1 MTTTRFLDG
10 IRAIADDYDL
20 FLLDQWGVLHN
31 GETLH
36 AGARAAMQALRDAG
50 KYIVL
55 ISNSSK
61 RSDVSVANL
70 EKMGIE
76 RSLYETV
83 ITSGEIAWQ
92 AMKSGDDPYYAG
104 LGRRCLMFTWGG
116 DNSFL
121 EGQDLD
127 EVDSLDD
134 AEFVLLSGTSGAEAS
149 SGYDETLKAAAA
161 RNLPMLCLNRDMVSV
176 DPEGRLIDCTGK
188 VAQRYE
194 SFGGKVRYH
203 GKPGREIYEACLAA
217 APSAQRPIA
226 VGDSLHHDI
235 AGAAGMG
242 IDSIFVTAGIHR
254 FELGVADGGCPD
266 ADAVARVAE
275 EYGVTPTFTMPSFIW

>member
-10 IRAIADDYDL
+10 IRTIAGDYDL

-36 AGARAAMQALRDAG
+36 DGARAAMQALRDAG
-50 KYIVL
+50 KQIVL

-76 RSLYETV
+76 RALYDTV

-92 AMKSGDDPYYAG
+92 AMKAGDDPYYAS
-104 LGRRCLMFTWGG
+104 LGTRCMMFTWGG

-121 EGQDLD
+121 EGQALE
-127 EVDSLDD
+127 EVDSLDE
-134 AEFVLLSGTSGAEAS
+134 AEFVLLSGTSGADAS
-149 SGYDETLKAAAA
+149 SYDETLQAAAA

-176 DPEGRLIDCTGK
+176 DPTGRLIDCSGK

-194 SFGGKVRYH
+194 SFGGEVRYH
-203 GKPGREIYEACLAA
+203 GKPGKDIYEACLAA
-217 APSAQRPIA
+217 ASSAERPIA

-235 AGAAGMG
+235 AGAVGMG

-266 ADAVARVAE
+266 ADAVARVAA
-275 EYGVTPTFTMPSFIW
+275 EYGVTPTFTMPSFVW

>member
-10 IRAIADDYDL
+10 IHSIAGDYDL

-36 AGARAAMQALRDAG
+36 TGARAAMQALRDAG
-50 KYIVL
+50 KHIVL

-61 RSDVSVANL
+61 RSDVSIVNL
-70 EKMGIE
+70 GKMGIE
-76 RSLYETV
+76 RSLYDTV

-92 AMKSGDDPYYAG
+92 AMKAGDDPYYAS

-121 EGQDLD
+121 EGQDL
-127 EVDSLDD
+127 EQVDSLDD
-134 AEFVLLSGTSGAEAS
+134 AEFVLLSGTSGADAS
-149 SGYDETLKAAAA
+149 SYDESLKAAAA
-161 RNLPMLCLNRDMVSV
+161 RNLPLLCLNRDMVSV
-176 DPEGRLIDCTGK
+176 DSDGRLVDCSGK

-203 GKPGREIYEACLAA
+203 GKPGRDIYEACLAA
-217 APSAQRPIA
+217 APGAQRPIA

-266 ADAVARVAE
+266 AEAVARVAG
-275 EYGVTPTFTMPSFIW
+275 EYGVTPTYTMPSFVW

>member
-1 MTTTRFLDG
+1 MTSTRSLDG
-10 IRAIADDYDL
+10 IRTIADGYDL

-36 AGARAAMQALRDAG
+36 DGARAAMQALRGAG
-50 KYIVL
+50 KHIVL

-61 RSDVSVANL
+61 RTDVSVANL
-70 EKMGIE
+70 ERMGIE
-76 RSLYETV
+76 RALYDTV

-92 AMKSGDDPYYAG
+92 AMKAGDDPYFEN
-104 LGRRCLMFTWGG
+104 LGRRCIMSTWGG

-121 EGQDLD
+121 DGQDLE
-127 EVDSLDD
+127 EVDSVDD
-134 AEFVLLSGTSGAEAS
+134 AEFVLLSGTSGADAS
-149 SGYDETLKAAAA
+149 IYDEMLQAAAA
-161 RNLPMLCLNRDMVSV
+161 RNLPMVCLNRDMVSV
-176 DPEGRLIDCTGK
+176 DPTGRLIECSGT

-194 SFGGKVRYH
+194 RFGGKVRYY
-203 GKPGREIYEACLAA
+203 GKPGRDIYEACLAA
-217 APSAQRPIA
+217 APSAERPIA

-254 FELGVADGGCPD
+254 FDLGVADGGCPD
-266 ADAVARVAE
+266 IDAVARLAG
-275 EYGVTPTFTMPSFIW
+275 EYGVTPTFTMPAFVW

>member
-1 MTTTRFLDG
+1 MTATRFLDG
-10 IRAIADDYDL
+10 IRSIAGDYDL

-36 AGARAAMQALRDAG
+36 TGARAAMLALRDAG
-50 KYIVL
+50 KQIVL

-61 RSDVSVANL
+61 RSEVSVANL

-76 RSLYETV
+76 RALYDTV

-92 AMKSGDDPYYAG
+92 AMKAGDDPYYAS
-104 LGRRCLMFTWGG
+104 LGTRCMMFTWGG

-121 EGQDLD
+121 EGQEL
-127 EVDSLDD
+127 EKVDSLDD
-134 AEFVLLSGTSGAEAS
+134 AEFVLLSGTSGADAS
-149 SGYDETLKAAAA
+149 SYDETLRAAAA

-176 DPEGRLIDCTGK
+176 DPTGRLVDCSGK

-194 SFGGKVRYH
+194 SFGGEVRYH
-203 GKPGREIYEACLAA
+203 GKPGRDIYEACLAA
-217 APSAQRPIA
+217 APSAERPIA

-275 EYGVTPTFTMPSFIW
+275 EYGVTPTFTMPSFVW

>member
-1 MTTTRFLDG
+1 MTPIRFLDG
-10 IRAIADDYDL
+10 IRTIADDYDL

-36 AGARAAMQALRDAG
+36 DGARAAMQALREAG
-50 KYIVL
+50 KRIVL

-61 RSDVSVANL
+61 RSDASVANL
-70 EKMGIE
+70 ERMGIE
-76 RSLYETV
+76 RALYDSV

-92 AMKSGDDPYYAG
+92 AMKAGDDPYYAS
-104 LGRRCLMFTWGG
+104 LGKRCLMSTWGG

-121 EGQDLD
+121 EGQDLE
-127 EVDSLDD
+127 EVDLLDD
-134 AEFVLLSGTSGAEAS
+134 AEFVLLSGTSGADAS
-149 SGYDETLKAAAA
+149 IYDEMLRAAAA

-176 DPEGRLIDCTGK
+176 DPNGRLIDCSGK

-203 GKPGREIYEACLAA
+203 GKPGRDIYEACLAE
-217 APSAQRPIA
+217 APGTRKPIA
-226 VGDSLHHDI
+226 VGDSLQHDI

-254 FELGVADGGCPD
+254 FDLGVADGGCPD
-266 ADAVARVAE
+266 ADAVARVAR

>member
-10 IRAIADDYDL
+10 IRSIADGYDL

-36 AGARAAMQALRDAG
+36 VGARAAMQALRDAG
-50 KYIVL
+50 KHIVL

-61 RSDVSVANL
+61 RSDASVTNL

-76 RSLYETV
+76 RSLYDTV

-104 LGRRCLMFTWGG
+104 LGRRCLMSTWGG

-121 EGQDLD
+121 EGQDVE
-127 EVDSLDD
+127 EVDSLND
-134 AEFVLLSGTSGAEAS
+134 AEFVLLSGTSGADAS
-149 SGYDETLKAAAA
+149 IYDEMLQAAAA

-176 DPEGRLIDCTGK
+176 DPQGRLVDCSGK

-203 GKPGREIYEACLAA
+203 GKPGRDIYEACLAA
-217 APSAQRPIA
+217 APSAVRPIA

-254 FELGVADGGCPD
+254 FELDVADGGCPD
-266 ADAVARVAE
+266 AEAVARVAG
-275 EYGVTPTFTMPSFIW
+275 EYGVTPTFTMPSFVW

>member
-1 MTTTRFLDG
+1 
-10 IRAIADDYDL
+10 
-20 FLLDQWGVLHN
+20 
-31 GETLH
+31 
-36 AGARAAMQALRDAG
+36 MQALRDAG
-50 KYIVL
+50 KHIVL

-61 RSDVSVANL
+61 RSDASVANL

-76 RSLYETV
+76 RSLYDTV

-104 LGRRCLMFTWGG
+104 LGRRCLMSTWGG

-121 EGQDLD
+121 EGQDLE

-134 AEFVLLSGTSGAEAS
+134 AEFVLLSGTSGADAS
-149 SGYDETLKAAAA
+149 IYDEMLQAAAA

-176 DPEGRLIDCTGK
+176 DPEGRLVDCSGK

-217 APSAQRPIA
+217 APSADRPIA

-254 FELGVADGGCPD
+254 FELGVADGECPD

-275 EYGVTPTFTMPSFIW
+275 EYGVTPTFTMPSFVW

>member
-1 MTTTRFLDG
+1 MTATRFLDG
-10 IRAIADDYDL
+10 IRSIAGDYDL

-31 GETLH
+31 GEALH
-36 AGARAAMQALRDAG
+36 AGARAAMLALRDAG
-50 KYIVL
+50 KQIVL

-61 RSDVSVANL
+61 RSEVSVANL

-76 RSLYETV
+76 RALYDTV

-92 AMKSGDDPYYAG
+92 AMKAGDDPYYAS
-104 LGRRCLMFTWGG
+104 LGTRCMMFTWGG

-121 EGQDLD
+121 EGQEL
-127 EVDSLDD
+127 EKVDSLDD
-134 AEFVLLSGTSGAEAS
+134 AEFVLLSGTSGADAS
-149 SGYDETLKAAAA
+149 SYDETLRAAAA

-176 DPEGRLIDCTGK
+176 DPTGRLVDCSGK

-194 SFGGKVRYH
+194 SFGGEVRYH
-203 GKPGREIYEACLAA
+203 GKPGRDIYEVCLAA
-217 APSAQRPIA
+217 APSAKRPIA

-275 EYGVTPTFTMPSFIW
+275 EYGVTPTFTMPSFVW

>member
-1 MTTTRFLDG
+1 MTKTRFLDG
-10 IRAIADDYDL
+10 IRSIADGYDL

-36 AGARAAMQALRDAG
+36 DGARAAMQALRDAG
-50 KYIVL
+50 KHIVL

-61 RSDVSVANL
+61 RTDVSVANL

-76 RSLYETV
+76 RALYETV
-83 ITSGEIAWQ
+83 ITSGEVAWQ
-92 AMKSGDDPYYAG
+92 AMKAGDDPYYAG
-104 LGRRCLMFTWGG
+104 LGKRCIMSTWGG

-121 EGQDLD
+121 DGQDLE
-127 EVDSLDD
+127 EVDSVDD
-134 AEFVLLSGTSGAEAS
+134 AEFVLLSGTSGADAS
-149 SGYDETLKAAAA
+149 IYDEMLKAAAA
-161 RNLPMLCLNRDMVSV
+161 RDLPMLCLNRDLVSV
-176 DPEGRLIDCTGK
+176 DPTGKLIDCSGK

-194 SFGGKVRYH
+194 RFGGKVRYY
-203 GKPGREIYEACLAA
+203 GKPGRDIYEACLAA
-217 APSAQRPIA
+217 SPSAERPIA

-254 FELGVADGGCPD
+254 FDLGVADGGCPD
-266 ADAVARVAE
+266 AEAVAQLAD
-275 EYGVTPTFTMPSFIW
+275 EYGVTPTFTMPSFVW